1 MIHGAWLWRPSSSN
15 PVGPSKQLRKSRHRE
30 TADRCSLIPTLRGTW
45 RNPLNDETIKTTTY
59 AERRRLQYQI
69 VLHLFNRQVFREFR
83 FEERYIII
91 VLLCFCSLTAISTYV
106 QRITAGI
113 SYDNIYFLYIID
125 WFSPQR

>member
-1 MIHGAWLWRPSSSN
+1 MGLGFGAHHHRILQALPSNSESRDIQKAQIAARSSRLSEVLGGN
-15 PVGPSKQLRKSRHRE
+15 L
-30 TADRCSLIPTLRGTW
+30 TT
-45 RNPLNDETIKTTTY
+45 DEMIKTTTY

-113 SYDNIYFLYIID
+113 SYDNIYFL
-125 WFSPQR
+125 